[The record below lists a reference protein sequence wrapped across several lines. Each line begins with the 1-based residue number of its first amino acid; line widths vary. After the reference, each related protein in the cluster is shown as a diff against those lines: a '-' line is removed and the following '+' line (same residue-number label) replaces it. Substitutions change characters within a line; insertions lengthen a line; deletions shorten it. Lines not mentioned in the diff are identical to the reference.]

1 MNIWSFD
8 YESYET
14 CKTCLLSK
22 MIKTLLVKEQKI

>member
-1 MNIWSFD
+1 MIFDHFD

-22 MIKTLLVKEQKI
+22 LGLGLRRNSR